1 MEAYFFFLISST
13 SSFAKSPAKMPQG
26 RTVYRTKGKW
36 MASFLTKTSLLH
48 PDVQMGLLIVTAI
61 TIPQIRKDS

>member
-1 MEAYFFFLISST
+1 
-13 SSFAKSPAKMPQG
+13 
-26 RTVYRTKGKW
+26 

-48 PDVQMGLLIVTAI
+48 SDVQMGLLIVIAI